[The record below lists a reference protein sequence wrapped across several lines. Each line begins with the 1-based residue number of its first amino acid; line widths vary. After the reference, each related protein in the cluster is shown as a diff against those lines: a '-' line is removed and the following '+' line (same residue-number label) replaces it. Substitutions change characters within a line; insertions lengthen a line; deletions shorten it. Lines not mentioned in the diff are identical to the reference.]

1 MLLLLDD
8 SVLFFEGFNIVIA
21 LPPTSTVVKL
31 TQLCAFFD
39 GFTNGVEEQIYI
51 CGKVDVGF
59 DHKGVT
65 ATAEADVVFFY
76 QGVP

>member
-1 MLLLLDD
+1 
-8 SVLFFEGFNIVIA
+8 
-21 LPPTSTVVKL
+21 
-31 TQLCAFFD
+31 LCAFFD

-65 ATAEADVVFFY
+65 ATAEADVVFFLPRSALIV
-76 QGVP
+76 QLPD